1 MLSANQ
7 ELYLYLVEQQS
18 TIDGRFANPKRL
30 GPQGGGGNF
39 SLLFRATDLTTRRDV
54 ALKFYNPDQMNDS
67 YRWQSFLREEE
78 ILHGLA
84 GQSDIIGW
92 VGPHSGFIVP
102 ISLSLGSTYN
112 FQFNYFSLELA
123 SHSVG
128 AVIAQDWWNVEQRL
142 IAFRAMCRA
151 VQRIHSLRI
160 AHRDLK
166 PENFLVM
173 PDERVVL
180 SDFGAARNFSSTRPA
195 LAGRYWGPPG
205 DLSYTAPEMLACLHD
220 SRPEIAFGADIYALG
235 AILFEFF
242 SRTQLVHQ
250 LFSQNDIGGLIKLMS
265 SVQQEKRADIYHQFI
280 RDIVIAHPLP
290 SLRLLGVPVP
300 TCIRSQIDILY
311 RSMAALDYRNRAA
324 DFQSIF
330 RQINIC
336 LIILRNEV
344 EYRRMI
350 EMKRQRRAARHIALV
365 TRRGSL

>member
-7 ELYLYLVEQQS
+7 ELYLDLVEQQS

>member
-1 MLSANQ
+1 MLLNSYASVLERIMPSANQ
-7 ELYLYLVEQQS
+7 ELYLDLVEQQS

-30 GPQGGGGNF
+30 GYQGGGGNF
-39 SLLFRATDLTTRRDV
+39 SLLFRATDLTTRRGV

-78 ILHGLA
+78 ILRGLA
-84 GQSDIIGW
+84 GQSDIVGW
-92 VGPHSGFIVP
+92 VGPRSEFIVP
-102 ISLSLGSTYN
+102 VSLSSGSTYN

-128 AVIAQDWWNVEQRL
+128 AVIAQDWWNIEQRL

-180 SDFGAARNFSSTRPA
+180 SDFGAARDFNSTRSA
-195 LAGRYWGPPG
+195 LIGKYWGPPG

-220 SRPEIAFGADIYALG
+220 SRPEIAFGTDFYALG

-242 SRTQLVHQ
+242 SGTQLVHQ
-250 LFSQNDIGGLIKLMS
+250 LFSQNDIGTLINIMS
-265 SVQQEKRADIYHQFI
+265 TVQQEKRADIYHQII

-290 SLRLLGVPVP
+290 SLGVFRASVP
-300 TCIRSQIDILY
+300 ACIRSQIDILY

-324 DFQSIF
+324 D
-330 RQINIC
+330 
-336 LIILRNEV
+336 
-344 EYRRMI
+344 
-350 EMKRQRRAARHIALV
+350 
-365 TRRGSL
+365 